1 MDEDVTEEDKHGGR
15 IGLWSKKL
23 IIEEGVELKAPK
35 VILFAN
41 DTIDIKKDVVIN
53 SAIDNECYMDV
64 DGNKDL
70 YECMNFDEHPEKI
83 TFEYLIDY
91 YNRQFNLQHGHNNR
105 FFATRPRDMTTKLQ
119 D

>member
-41 DTIDIKKDVVIN
+41 ETIDIKKDVVIN

-70 YECMNFDEHPEKI
+70 YECMNFDEHP
-83 TFEYLIDY
+83 
-91 YNRQFNLQHGHNNR
+91 
-105 FFATRPRDMTTKLQ
+105 
-119 D
+119 